1 MPIFIMKTIH
11 KVIAI
16 VIRDGKILMVR
27 KKGKDIWTNL
37 GGRIEPGETEGEC
50 LLREIREEIG
60 IDAEISGKLG
70 DFEDKAVFD
79 DAKVK
84 LSAFF
89 VELDGDISI
98 IDPELEEFKFIGKIH
113 SEKLAPLV
121 ENEIMPMLA
130 EKGII

>member
-1 MPIFIMKTIH
+1 MKTIH

-16 VIRDGKILMVR
+16 FVRDGKILMVR

-37 GGRIEPGETEGEC
+37 GGRIEPGESEEEC
-50 LLREIREEIG
+50 LLREIKEEIG

-70 DFEDKAVFD
+70 DFEDRAVFD

-89 VELDGDISI
+89 VEMDGEMNI
-98 IDPELEEFKFIGKIH
+98 IDPELEEIRFIGRIH
-113 SEKLAPLV
+113 SEKLAPTI
-121 ENEIMPMLA
+121 EKQIMPILV